1 MIVNYFGMVI
11 STQIDRRVQPKLIPF
26 SESTPKVNTIM
37 KARTILTIVTFVLVI
52 SQVPTFAQIANKS
65 LDGWTLLGTRT
76 VDYTLDRDV
85 VSITNNQIFSELK
98 LMVKNGTLKMH
109 KCTVHFEDGD
119 TKDIS
124 FTDDVNKTNDGRIL
138 DLKGSNRTIEKVT
151 FWYDTKN
158 DSKNKSIVEL
168 WGKK

>member
-1 MIVNYFGMVI
+1 
-11 STQIDRRVQPKLIPF
+11 
-26 SESTPKVNTIM
+26 M
-37 KARTILTIVTFVLVI
+37 KARTILTLAVVALLMTQAQMTFG
-52 SQVPTFAQIANKS
+52 QNANKS

-85 VSITNNQIFSELK
+85 VAITDTQYFTELK
-98 LMVKNGTLKMH
+98 FMVKNGTLNMH
-109 KCTVHFEDGD
+109 KCTVHFSDGD
-119 TKDIS
+119 TKDIAFS
-124 FTDDVNKTNDGRIL
+124 DAVNKTNDGRIL

-158 DSKNKSIVEL
+158 DSNNKSIVEL